1 MARKILI
8 GLLVFFLV
16 LLAAAVGFVVYME
29 TRPAEIA
36 PVTTVP
42 VTEAPATEI
51 TETTEAP
58 ATEAPTTV
66 PPTTEALPT
75 ETEPQE
81 IRYTLT
87 FTGDCTLGS
96 DPSDFASQHSFIGT
110 IGEDYGFP
118 FRNVLEYFEN
128 DDLTLINL
136 ESVLVDSNQ
145 GNTYKRFNFRG
156 PTAYT
161 QIMTSSSVE
170 GVTLANNHSEDFGIE
185 GYENTRRLL
194 EENNI
199 VYVEKEKTT
208 IFTTEGGLTIGL
220 YADVFDFS
228 ESEIRENIAALREQG
243 AELVICA
250 FHWGTE
256 GAYRHNDKQ
265 ERAGHAAIDAGADIV
280 WGHHPHVLQE
290 IEEYNGGLIY
300 YSLGNFS
307 FGGNDHPKDPDSAV
321 IQQQIIREHDGTVRL
336 GEMTIIPICISSVAD
351 RNNYQPT
358 PYEAGSE
365 SYQRVLEK
373 LNGTYSGPNVIPH
386 YW

>member
-1 MARKILI
+1 MRKTLKT
-8 GLLVFFLV
+8 LLAICLV
-16 LLAAAVGFVVYME
+16 LLMAELGFLGFMWFRDNHIIIEDFPPRTTASPEATAAPE
-29 TRPAEIA
+29 
-36 PVTTVP
+36 TTVP
-42 VTEAPATEI
+42 E
-51 TETTEAP
+51 
-58 ATEAPTTV
+58 TTV
-66 PPTTEALPT
+66 PPTTIPP
-75 ETEPQE
+75 EPE
-81 IRYTLT
+81 IFTLT
-87 FTGDCTLGS
+87 FTGDVTPGCMPGQFNN
-96 DPSDFASQHSFIGT
+96 PKAYVGT
-110 IGEDYGFP
+110 VGDDYEFP
-118 FRNVLEYFEN
+118 FRNMRDYFEA
-128 DDLTLINL
+128 DDFTFINL
-136 ESVLVDSNQ
+136 EVVLGLNIGKQANKQFVFS
-145 GNTYKRFNFRG
+145 G
-156 PTAYT
+156 PEEYV
-161 QIMTSSSVE
+161 QILTSSSVE
-170 GVTLANNHSEDFGIE
+170 GVTLANNHSEDFGAE
-185 GYENTRRLL
+185 GYENTRRLM

-208 IFTTEGGLTIGL
+208 IFTTESGLTIGL

-228 ESEIRENIAALREQG
+228 ESQIRENIAYLREQG

-321 IQQQIIREHDGTVRL
+321 IQQQIIRDPDGTIRL
-336 GEMTIIPICISSVAD
+336 GEMTIIPICISSAAD

-358 PYEAGSE
+358 PYEEGSE
-365 SYQRVLEK
+365 SYQRVLDK

>member
-1 MARKILI
+1 MRKRLKT
-8 GLLVFFLV
+8 LLAICLV
-16 LLAAAVGFVVYME
+16 LLIAELAFVGYMA
-29 TRPAEIA
+29 TREPEDEMIQA
-36 PVTTVP
+36 PP
-42 VTEAPATEI
+42 VQTNP
-51 TETTEAP
+51 TETTPPE
-58 ATEAPTTV
+58 TTV
-66 PPTTEALPT
+66 PPTTIPP
-75 ETEPQE
+75 EPE
-81 IRYTLT
+81 VFTLT
-87 FTGDCTLGS
+87 FTGDVTPGCMPGQFKN
-96 DPSDFASQHSFIGT
+96 PKAYVGT
-110 IGEDYGFP
+110 VGEDYEFP
-118 FRNVLEYFEN
+118 FRNMRHFFEA
-128 DDLTLINL
+128 DDFTFINL
-136 ESVLVDSNQ
+136 EVVLGLNVGKQAGKTFVFS
-145 GNTYKRFNFRG
+145 G
-156 PTAYT
+156 PEEYV
-161 QIMTSSSVE
+161 QIMTTSSVE
-170 GVTLANNHSEDFGIE
+170 AVTLANNHSEDFGVE
-185 GYENTRRLL
+185 GYENTRRLM

-208 IFTTEGGLTIGL
+208 IFTTESGLTIGM

-228 ESEIRENIAALREQG
+228 ESEIRENIAYLREQG

-321 IQQQIIREHDGTVRL
+321 IQQQIIRDPDGTIRL
-336 GEMTIIPICISSVAD
+336 GEMTIIPICISSASD

-358 PYEAGSE
+358 PYEEGSE